1 MAEFLGYAGRPEPV
15 NWLKIATK
23 GIENIDAIEADRQK
37 QREALEKSADDLV
50 TASKEYKPGQSG
62 SLNDLVL
69 QGADRVR
76 NTTLDLKKQLMNGQ
90 LTPTEYKSRVAKMSE
105 DWKYFGDFTKSYND
119 IVNKQIEYLND
130 PKASKLGEYF
140 LDKQSKLADVAN
152 KQLVVDPSSYNVVM
166 TDPQTGM
173 VVDFKS
179 LLIPENQTPER
190 LDVVTEVEKFTK
202 GLGETS
208 KFLGGYWT
216 TSPQLKEEYQKAKAN
231 FTKSMLQNPRGAAS
245 ILSDYVGGY
254 DFYETAQQKK
264 EIEAAGGKAIQLVQ
278 GPNGIVTP
286 KLTVA
291 QEKEA
296 RDVLDRLV
304 DSRVDLQREQ
314 PEPVRVTSG
323 GGGDGGSGGG
333 TKTPSLILNYAEF
346 ASQNPVFANSV
357 LKDKPLPGNPNSFVE
372 KVVFGDNGLATIY
385 TYGYSEPTE
394 KEKAK
399 GVRPQKTTA
408 QPTRTVNASQI
419 VSTFRDVLATSQ
431 SQDKNEPW
439 NQGVLPENYNAQY
452 VQRGKMYVPKAGKP
466 IETTGAGSRWNK

>member
-1 MAEFLGYAGRPEPV
+1 MAEYISYAGRPKPV
-15 NWLKIATK
+15 DWLSIAKGAISDIDKI
-23 GIENIDAIEADRQK
+23 EEDRQK

-50 TASKEYKPGQSG
+50 AASKEYKPGQSG

-119 IVNKQIEYLND
+119 IINKQVEYLND

-166 TDPQTGM
+166 TDPTTGM

-179 LLIPENQTPER
+179 LLIPENQTPEK
-190 LDVVTEVEKFTK
+190 LDVITEVEKFTK

-216 TSPQLKEEYQKAKAN
+216 TSPELKAEYQRAKAN

-254 DFYETAQQKK
+254 DFYETEQQKK

-286 KLTVA
+286 KLTAA

-304 DSRVDLQREQ
+304 DSRVDVEKEQ
-314 PEPVRVTSG
+314 PRPVETTTTRDSSAD
-323 GGGDGGSGGG
+323 GGDGETVKITNRERKLNQLESDLVKANSELKGPLEGSTVEVIKRRPRKAGGYFYDFYGYQTIPGDKESNDPQKRLDKKGRLALIKTVNHTQVKDIYNTILNNKSQEKDNNIDYEKLYQGG
-333 TKTPSLILNYAEF
+333 T
-346 ASQNPVFANSV
+346 
-357 LKDKPLPGNPNSFVE
+357 
-372 KVVFGDNGLATIY
+372 
-385 TYGYSEPTE
+385 
-394 KEKAK
+394 
-399 GVRPQKTTA
+399 
-408 QPTRTVNASQI
+408 TVSSA
-419 VSTFRDVLATSQ
+419 
-431 SQDKNEPW
+431 
-439 NQGVLPENYNAQY
+439 
-452 VQRGKMYVPKAGKP
+452 
-466 IETTGAGSRWNK
+466 AGSKWN

>member
-286 KLTVA
+286 KLTAA

-304 DSRVDLQREQ
+304 DSRVDMEKEQ
-314 PEPVRVTSG
+314 PRPVETTTTTRDSSAD
-323 GGGDGGSGGG
+323 GGDGETVKITNRERKLDQLEADITKANAELKGPLEGSTVELIKRRPRKAGGYFYDFYGYQMIPGDKNSSTPEKRLDRKGPRTLIKTVNHTQVKDIYNNILNNKSEEKGNNIDYEKLYQGG
-333 TKTPSLILNYAEF
+333 T
-346 ASQNPVFANSV
+346 
-357 LKDKPLPGNPNSFVE
+357 
-372 KVVFGDNGLATIY
+372 TI
-385 TYGYSEPTE
+385 SS
-394 KEKAK
+394 A
-399 GVRPQKTTA
+399 
-408 QPTRTVNASQI
+408 
-419 VSTFRDVLATSQ
+419 
-431 SQDKNEPW
+431 
-439 NQGVLPENYNAQY
+439 
-452 VQRGKMYVPKAGKP
+452 
-466 IETTGAGSRWNK
+466 AGSKWN

>member
-1 MAEFLGYAGRPEPV
+1 MAEYISYAGRPKPV
-15 NWLKIATK
+15 DWLGIAK
-23 GIENIDAIEADRQK
+23 GAISDIDAIEADRQK

-50 TASKEYKPGQSG
+50 AASKEYKPGQSG

-119 IVNKQIEYLND
+119 IINKQVEYLND

-166 TDPQTGM
+166 TDPTTGM

-179 LLIPENQTPER
+179 LLIPENQTPEK
-190 LDVVTEVEKFTK
+190 LDVITEVEKFTK

-216 TSPQLKEEYQKAKAN
+216 TSPELKAEYQRAKAN

-254 DFYETAQQKK
+254 DFYETEQQKK

-286 KLTVA
+286 KLTAA

-304 DSRVDLQREQ
+304 DSRVDVEKEQ
-314 PEPVRVTSG
+314 PRPVETTTTRGSSAD
-323 GGGDGGSGGG
+323 GGDGETVKITNRERKLNQLESDLVKANSELKGPLEGSTVEVIKRRPRKAGGYFYDFYGYQTIPGDKESNDPQNRLDKKGRLALIKTVNHTQVKDIYNTILNNKSQEEDNNIDYEKLYQGG
-333 TKTPSLILNYAEF
+333 T
-346 ASQNPVFANSV
+346 
-357 LKDKPLPGNPNSFVE
+357 
-372 KVVFGDNGLATIY
+372 
-385 TYGYSEPTE
+385 
-394 KEKAK
+394 
-399 GVRPQKTTA
+399 
-408 QPTRTVNASQI
+408 TVSSA
-419 VSTFRDVLATSQ
+419 
-431 SQDKNEPW
+431 
-439 NQGVLPENYNAQY
+439 
-452 VQRGKMYVPKAGKP
+452 
-466 IETTGAGSRWNK
+466 AGSKWN

>member
-15 NWLKIATK
+15 SWLKIATK

-50 TASKEYKPGQSG
+50 AASKEYKPGQSG
-62 SLNDLVL
+62 SLNNLVL

-105 DWKYFGDFTKSYND
+105 DWKYFGEFAKSYND
-119 IVNKQIEYLND
+119 IINKGVEYLND

-140 LDKQSKLADVAN
+140 VDKQSKLADVAN
-152 KQLVVDPSSYNVVM
+152 KQIVVDPSSYNVVM
-166 TDPQTGM
+166 SDPDSGM
-173 VVDFKS
+173 IVDFKS
-179 LLIPENQTPER
+179 SLIPENQRPLR
-190 LDVVTEVEKFTK
+190 LDVINEVERFTK

-208 KFLGGYWT
+208 RYVNGVWT
-216 TSPQLKEEYQKAKAN
+216 TSPILKDANEYQKAKAN
-231 FTKSMLQNPRGAAS
+231 FTKSMLQSSRGAAS

-286 KLTVA
+286 KLTAA

-304 DSRVDLQREQ
+304 DSRVDVEREQ
-314 PEPVRVTSG
+314 PRPVERTVSNTSG
-323 GGGDGGSGGG
+323 SGSGGG
-333 TKTPSLILNYAEF
+333 ASNQSLIMDYAEYG
-346 ASQNPVFANSV
+346 AQNPVFATAI
-357 LKDKPLPGNPNSFVE
+357 LKARPMPDDPSAFVE
-372 KVVFGDNGLATIY
+372 KVELGSDGRYRFY
-385 TYGYSEPTE
+385 TYGFDQPSEME
-394 KEKAK
+394 KKK
-399 GVRPQKTTA
+399 GVRPKATKSIVTKA
-408 QPTRTVNASQI
+408 VNKEAASSI
-419 VSTFRDVLATSQ
+419 MARMLENSQ
-431 SQDKNEPW
+431 SVNKNEAW
-439 NQGVLPENYNAQY
+439 NQGITPEQY
-452 VQRGKMYVPKAGKP
+452 DVSYVRGRQTYRPTQNTSSSAISGGNV
-466 IETTGAGSRWNK
+466 R